1 MLRRRATTDFHR
13 SAIRLSLF
21 DAILLA
27 PVIALP
33 LLFVVSL
40 ALFSMVALLVVTGAA
55 IALTI
60 LSDVLRRFWRA
71 TRQPVVM
78 PRRALS

>member
-1 MLRRRATTDFHR
+1 MFRRRATSDLHR

-55 IALTI
+55 IAPTI
-60 LSDVLRRFWRA
+60 MGDVLRRFWRA
-71 TRQPVVM
+71 ARQPVVM

>member
-1 MLRRRATTDFHR
+1 MFQRRNSDLHR
-13 SAIRLSLF
+13 SAIRLGLF

-40 ALFSMVALLVVTGAA
+40 ALASMVMLLVMTGAA
-55 IALTI
+55 VALTI
-60 LSDVLRRFWRA
+60 AGDVARRIWRQ
-71 TRQPVVM
+71 TRQPVVS
-78 PRRALS
+78 PRRALG

>member
-1 MLRRRATTDFHR
+1 MLRRRHSDLHR

-40 ALFSMVALLVVTGAA
+40 ALFSMVSLLIVTGAA
-55 IALTI
+55 VALTI
-60 LSDVLRRFWRA
+60 AGDVARRVWRNA
-71 TRQPVVM
+71 RQPVVI
-78 PRRALS
+78 PRRALG

>member
-1 MLRRRATTDFHR
+1 MFRRRARSDLHR

-33 LLFVVSL
+33 LLLVVSL
-40 ALFSMVALLVVTGAA
+40 ALFSMIALLIVTGLAVAA
-55 IALTI
+55 TI
-60 LSDVLRRFWRA
+60 VGDVVRRSLRSA
-71 TRQPVVM
+71 KQPLVL
-78 PRRALS
+78 PRRAVS

>member
-1 MLRRRATTDFHR
+1 MFRRHATSDQRR

-21 DAILLA
+21 DAVLLA

-40 ALFSMVALLVVTGAA
+40 ALASMIMLLIVTGAA
-55 IALTI
+55 VAATI
-60 LSDVLRRFWRA
+60 VGDVIRRQWRSA
-71 TRQPVVM
+71 KQPVVL
-78 PRRALS
+78 PRRAIS

>member
-1 MLRRRATTDFHR
+1 MFRRRATSDLHR

-40 ALFSMVALLVVTGAA
+40 ALASMVMLLIVTGAA
-55 IALTI
+55 VALTI
-60 LSDVLRRFWRA
+60 LSDVGRRFWRA
-71 TRQPVVM
+71 TRQPVVL
-78 PRRALS
+78 PRRAIG

>member
-1 MLRRRATTDFHR
+1 MLRRRATDLPR
-13 SAIRLSLF
+13 SAFRLGLF
-21 DAILLA
+21 DAVLLA

-55 IALTI
+55 VAATI
-60 LSDVLRRFWRA
+60 LSDVARRFWRA
-71 TRQPVVM
+71 ARQPVAL
-78 PRRALS
+78 PRRAIG

>member
-1 MLRRRATTDFHR
+1 MFQRRNSDLHR
-13 SAIRLSLF
+13 SAIRLGLF

-40 ALFSMVALLVVTGAA
+40 ALASMVMLLVMTGAA
-55 IALTI
+55 VALTI
-60 LSDVLRRFWRA
+60 AGDVARRIWRQ
-71 TRQPVVM
+71 TRQPVVI
-78 PRRALS
+78 PRRALG

>member
-1 MLRRRATTDFHR
+1 MFRRRTSDLHR

-33 LLFVVSL
+33 LLFVVGL

-55 IALTI
+55 VALTI
-60 LSDVLRRFWRA
+60 IADVARRVWRHS
-71 TRQPVVM
+71 RQPVVI
-78 PRRALS
+78 PRRAIG

>member
-1 MLRRRATTDFHR
+1 MLQRRNSDLHR

-40 ALFSMVALLVVTGAA
+40 ALASMVMLLVMTGAA
-55 IALTI
+55 VALTI
-60 LSDVLRRFWRA
+60 MGDVARRIWRQ
-71 TRQPVVM
+71 TRQPVVI
-78 PRRALS
+78 PRRALG

>member
-1 MLRRRATTDFHR
+1 MLRQRDTADLPR

-21 DAILLA
+21 DAVLLA
-27 PVIALP
+27 PVIVLP

-40 ALFSMVALLVVTGAA
+40 ALASMTMLLIVTGAGVA
-55 IALTI
+55 ATI
-60 LSDVLRRFWRA
+60 LSDIARRFWRS

-78 PRRALS
+78 PRRAIG

>member
-1 MLRRRATTDFHR
+1 MFQRRNSDLHR

-40 ALFSMVALLVVTGAA
+40 ALASMMMLLVMTGAA

-60 LSDVLRRFWRA
+60 MGDVARRFWRHM
-71 TRQPVVM
+71 RQPVAI
-78 PRRALS
+78 PRRALG

>member
-1 MLRRRATTDFHR
+1 MFRRRARPDRHR

-33 LLFVVSL
+33 LLIVVGL
-40 ALFSMVALLVVTGAA
+40 ALFSMIALLVLTGLAVAA
-55 IALTI
+55 TI
-60 LSDVLRRFWRA
+60 VGYVLRRYWRSA
-71 TRQPVVM
+71 KQPVVM
-78 PRRALS
+78 PRRALG

>member
-1 MLRRRATTDFHR
+1 MLRRRTTSELHR

-33 LLFVVSL
+33 ILFVVSL
-40 ALFSMVALLVVTGAA
+40 ALASMMLLLIVTGAA
-55 IALTI
+55 VVATI
-60 LSDVLRRFWRA
+60 MSDVARRFWRS
-71 TRQPVVM
+71 TRHPVVM
-78 PRRALS
+78 PRRAIG

>member
-1 MLRRRATTDFHR
+1 MFWRRATSDLHR
-13 SAIRLSLF
+13 SKIRLGLF
-21 DAILLA
+21 DAVLLA

-33 LLFVVSL
+33 LVLIVGL

-55 IALTI
+55 VALTI
-60 LSDVLRRFWRA
+60 AGDIARRFWRQ

-78 PRRALS
+78 PRRAIG